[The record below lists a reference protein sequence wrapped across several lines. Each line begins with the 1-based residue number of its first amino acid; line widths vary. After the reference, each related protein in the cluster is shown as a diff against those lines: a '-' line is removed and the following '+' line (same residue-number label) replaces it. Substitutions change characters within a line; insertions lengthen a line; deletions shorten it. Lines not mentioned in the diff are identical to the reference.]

1 MRLRANELSMVID
14 RQPIVSG
21 VDITVGPGE
30 VVGLVGPN
38 GSGKST
44 LLRGVYRVLRPD
56 AGRAEIDGY
65 DVWALSAKAAA
76 RRVAALVQE
85 PAGDVDF
92 DVREIVR
99 MGRSPYLS
107 ALRPATAA
115 DEQLVTDALE
125 RVGAMPLAGRGFRT
139 LSGGEKQRVL
149 LARALA
155 QQPDLLVL
163 DEPTNHLDVRHQ
175 LETLDLMRRLG
186 IATLTALHDLNLAAA
201 YCDRLYVLAAGRVVA
216 SGPPDEVLSPELVG
230 TVFGVGA
237 VPSVHPVTGRT
248 HLAFYPLPAAAETA
262 TVRR

>member
-1 MRLRANELSMVID
+1 
-14 RQPIVSG
+14 
-21 VDITVGPGE
+21 
-30 VVGLVGPN
+30 
-38 GSGKST
+38 
-44 LLRGVYRVLRPD
+44 
-56 AGRAEIDGY
+56 
-65 DVWALSAKAAA
+65 
-76 RRVAALVQE
+76 
-85 PAGDVDF
+85 
-92 DVREIVR
+92 

-216 SGPPDEVLSPELVG
+216 SGPPDEVLSPDLVG
-230 TVFGVGA
+230 SVFGVGA

-248 HLAFYPLPAAAETA
+248 HLAFYPLGAAAEA
-262 TVRR
+262 GTVRR

>member
-1 MRLRANELSMVID
+1 MDL
-14 RQPIVSG
+14 
-21 VDITVGPGE
+21 TVGRSE

-44 LLRGVYRVLRPD
+44 LLRGVYRVLRPE
-56 AGRAEIDGY
+56 AGRAEVDSHSIWD
-65 DVWALSAKAAA
+65 LTAKAAA

-85 PAGDVDF
+85 PVADFDF

-107 ALRPATAA
+107 VLRPATTG
-115 DEQLVTDALE
+115 DERIVTEALD
-125 RVGAMPLAGRGFRT
+125 RVGAASLADRRFRT

-175 LETLDLMRRLG
+175 LETLELTRQLG

-201 YCDRLYVLAAGRVVA
+201 YCDRLYVLDAGRVVA
-216 SGPPDEVLSPELVG
+216 SGPPEEVLSPELVG

-237 VPSVHPVTGRT
+237 VPSVHPVTGRR
-248 HLAFYPLPAAAETA
+248 HLAFFPLRAGEGTA
-262 TVRR
+262 TNGRETG

>member
-1 MRLRANELSMVID
+1 MRLRASDLSMAID
-14 RQPIVSG
+14 RQPIVSD

-44 LLRGVYRVLRPD
+44 LLRGVYRVLRPE
-56 AGRAEIDGY
+56 AGHVEIDGH
-65 DVWALSAKAAA
+65 DVWTLSAKSAA

-85 PAGDVDF
+85 PAGDFDF

-107 ALRPATAA
+107 VLRPASAT
-115 DEQLVTDALE
+115 DERIVTDALA
-125 RVGAMPLAGRGFRT
+125 RVGAAPLAGRRFRT

-201 YCDRLYVLAAGRVVA
+201 YCDRLYVLTAGRVVA
-216 SGPPDEVLSPELVG
+216 SGPPEDVLSPDLVG

-248 HLAFYPLPAAAETA
+248 HLAFYPLSMNAETEA
-262 TVRR
+262 VHP